1 MIIGITGGIAAGKS
15 EVGEY
20 LSKKG
25 YYVVCA
31 DEVSASL
38 CKKGSPVLKEIE
50 DAFGSE
56 VFNKN
61 GELNRRELSK
71 IVFSSPYEL
80 AKLNKIMWDKI
91 KTEVERRI
99 KEYIKTHHAPKP
111 IFITGALLIEA
122 RWTHLVDSVWVVC
135 ADEEIRVER
144 IIARSG
150 LKREEAILRIKSQMK
165 DADRIEYADIVLYNN
180 GTQQEL
186 LNQVDKILWNM
197 I

>member
-20 LSKKG
+20 LSQKG

-38 CKKGSPVLKEIE
+38 CQKGSPALKEIK
-50 DAFGSE
+50 DAFGKE
-56 VFNKN
+56 IFNKD

-91 KTEVERRI
+91 KIEVERRI
-99 KEYIKTHHAPKP
+99 KEYIRNNHAAKP
-111 IFITGALLIEA
+111 IFVTGALLIEA

-135 ADEEIRVER
+135 ADEEIRVGR
-144 IIARSG
+144 IITRNN
-150 LKREEAILRIKSQMK
+150 LTREEAILRIKSQMK
-165 DADRIEYADIVLYNN
+165 DEERMEYADIVLYNN

-197 I
+197 L